1 MSEELKTLIIEFD
14 TAKEAADFAKSICE
28 DPDFYLTL
36 YDIAPYEG
44 WLFVKGIC
52 DICNYEQAF
61 FIPAFAY
68 EEEIIGS
75 ECGNCENMSVYPKEG
90 NWEDE
95 GDNNVDV

>member
-1 MSEELKTLIIEFD
+1 MSEEFLILNFS
-14 TAKEAADFAKSICE
+14 TAKEAADFAKVLGLSS
-28 DPDFYLTL
+28 DFCLTL
-36 YDIAPYEG
+36 YNIASYEG

-61 FIPAFAY
+61 FIPACTY